1 MPGAS
6 QHSPRPAARTA
17 MPNAFNFA
25 ASPFDRLTQSQ
36 QRLVRDSVD
45 IAYFRAGEVILD
57 VGSVPTQLFVLI
69 KGRVSQYDGDERVAR
84 YGPDDSFDG
93 RGLVAGKSSSRFVAD
108 EEVLA
113 YELAHQAVNELIAA
127 NADFGALLFSD
138 LGAKLSAA
146 GQRRSR
152 NELQA
157 LNLARVDEAFVRA
170 AHIVEHDTDVVS
182 VVRLFQRE
190 HTTNVLVR
198 DARQS
203 PPALGM
209 FTTNALQR
217 AILSGR
223 PLEQIAV
230 GELTN
235 WALIAVRPSAQVG
248 DALATM
254 VRHHIHRVVVR
265 EDDRVLG
272 VLEALDVFSF
282 LSNHSMLIGLRIK
295 AATGIDELAGAA
307 RQITDMIGRQ
317 YRGGTQV
324 MLIARLVQDLNAR
337 LFERA
342 WQLIAPRELLESSC
356 LLVMGSEGRGEQLL
370 KTDQDNALIL
380 RDGYA
385 PPADLAAICERF
397 SSALERFGYPPCPG
411 RIMLSNPAWRMP
423 AADFART
430 VREWLVMP
438 SPDSLMN
445 LAIFLDAHAVA
456 GDAALLAGVRD
467 ALWSLATDNDLM
479 LARFAAAIDLFAGSG
494 RWWHRLLGEG
504 ADRLDLKK
512 EGIFPIVHGVRS
524 LALAQRVAETAT
536 TERLA
541 RLVEAQ
547 GLDAGLARDLTA
559 ALQLLMA
566 LKLKAGL
573 DELERGDAVTGAVD
587 PAALSTL
594 ERDLLKDALG
604 VVKRFKALLRQR
616 FHLNAL

>member
-1 MPGAS
+1 
-6 QHSPRPAARTA
+6 
-17 MPNAFNFA
+17 MPNAFNFN
-25 ASPFDRLTQSQ
+25 ASPFDSLTPQE
-36 QRLVRDSVD
+36 QRLVRDHVD
-45 IAYFRAGEVILD
+45 VVYFRPDEVILD
-57 VGSVPTQLFVLI
+57 AGIAPMHLFVII
-69 KGRVSQYDGDERVAR
+69 KGVVQQFDGEELVAT

-93 RGLVAGKSSSRFVAD
+93 RALVAGRASSRFVAV
-108 EEVLA
+108 EEVVAYALA
-113 YELAHQAVNELIAA
+113 RQTVNDLIAA
-127 NADFGALLFSD
+127 NATFGALVFSD

-146 GQRRSR
+146 SQRHSG

-157 LNLARVDEAFVRA
+157 LNMARVDEAFVRP
-170 AHIVEHDTDVVS
+170 AHLVEADTDVVS
-182 VVRLFQRE
+182 VVRLFQKER
-190 HTTNVLVR
+190 TTNVLVR
-198 DARQS
+198 DAASQ
-203 PPALGM
+203 PPRLGM

-230 GELTN
+230 GELSN
-235 WALIAVRPSAQVG
+235 YALISVRPSDLVG

-265 EDDRVLG
+265 EGEQVLG

-282 LSNHSMLIGLRIK
+282 LSNHSMLIGLRIN
-295 AATGIDELAGAA
+295 AATGIDELAEAA
-307 RQITDMIGRQ
+307 QQITDMIGRQ
-317 YRGGTQV
+317 FRGGTQV
-324 MLIARLVQDLNAR
+324 MLIARMVQDLNAR

-342 WQLIAPRELLESSC
+342 WQLIAPPDLVAASC

-397 SSALERFGYPPCPG
+397 SSALERFGHPPCPG

-423 AADFART
+423 VADFSRT

-467 ALWSLATDNDLM
+467 ALWSLATDNDVM
-479 LARFAAAIDLFAGSG
+479 LARFAAAIDLFSGSG
-494 RWWHRLLGEG
+494 RWWHRLLGDG

-524 LALAQRVAETAT
+524 LALAHRVADTAT
-536 TERLA
+536 TERLI
-541 RLVEAQ
+541 RLVDAQ
-547 GLDAGLARDLTA
+547 VLDADMARDLTD
-559 ALQLLMA
+559 ALQLLMM

-573 DELERGDAVTGAVD
+573 AELDRGQAVSGAVD
-587 PAALSTL
+587 PQSLSTL

-616 FHLNAL
+616 FRLNAL

>member
-1 MPGAS
+1 MAQDEP
-6 QHSPRPAARTA
+6 RTA

-25 ASPFDRLTQSQ
+25 ASPFDCLTQQQ
-36 QRLVRDSVD
+36 QRLVRESVD

-57 VGSVPTQLFVLI
+57 VGSAPTHLFVLI
-69 KGRVSQYDGDERVAR
+69 KGRVSQFDGSECVAR
-84 YGPDDSFDG
+84 YGPDDCFDG

-146 GQRRSR
+146 GQRRSSG
-152 NELQA
+152 EFQA
-157 LNLARVDEAFVRA
+157 LNLSRVDQAFVRA
-170 AHIVEHDTDVVS
+170 AHIVPHDTDVVS
-182 VVRLFQRE
+182 VVRLFQQQ

-203 PPALGM
+203 PPVLGM

-223 PLEQIAV
+223 PLDQIAV
-230 GELTN
+230 GELAN
-235 WALIAVRPSAQVG
+235 WALISVRPSAQVG

-265 EDDRVLG
+265 EGEQVLG

-282 LSNHSMLIGLRIK
+282 LSNHSMLIGLRIN
-295 AATGIDELAGAA
+295 AAASIDELAEAA
-307 RQITDMIGRQ
+307 RQATGMIGRQ
-317 YRGGTQV
+317 FRGGAQV
-324 MLIARLVQDLNAR
+324 LLIARLVQDLNAR

-342 WQLIAPRELLESSC
+342 WQLIAPADLVAHSC

-380 RDGYA
+380 REGYE
-385 PPADLAAICERF
+385 PPADLPAICERF
-397 SSALERFGYPPCPG
+397 SQALERFGYPPCPG
-411 RIMLSNPAWRMP
+411 RIMLSNPAWRMS

-456 GDAALLAGVRD
+456 GDAALLAGVRG
-467 ALWSLATDNDLM
+467 ALWSLATDNDVM

-494 RWWHRLLGEG
+494 RWWHRLLGDSAE
-504 ADRLDLKK
+504 RLNLKK

-524 LALAQRVAETAT
+524 LALAHRLADTAT

-547 GLDAGLARDLTA
+547 VLDAALARDVGD
-559 ALQLLMA
+559 ALQLLMT

-573 DELERGDAVTGAVD
+573 AELDRGEPVSGAVD
-587 PAALSTL
+587 PQALSAL

-604 VVKRFKALLRQR
+604 VVKRFKVLLRQR
-616 FHLNAL
+616 FRLSNL